1 MVKAMDLLACDLVFE
16 ERWACVSAI
25 GDLEPVYS
33 QHTARGVRFATHQ
46 LSVSETGTPWSVVS
60 FVDFVTSTVLCAR
73 SDCFAFAVML
83 VIACLMADDIG
94 R

>member
-1 MVKAMDLLACDLVFE
+1 MVKAMNLLAGNLVFE
-16 ERWACVSAI
+16 EGRPCVGAV
-25 GDLEPVYS
+25 GDLEPTDS
-33 QHTARGVRFATHQ
+33 QKTARGIRYTTHQ

-60 FVDFVTSTVLCAR
+60 FVDLDTSTVFCAR

-83 VIACLMADDIG
+83 VIACLMADDIE

>member
-1 MVKAMDLLACDLVFE
+1 MDLLAGDLVFE
-16 ERWACVSAI
+16 EGRPCVGAV
-25 GDLEPVYS
+25 GDLEPAYS
-33 QHTARGVRFATHQ
+33 QQAVEGVRYATHQ

-60 FVDFVTSTVLCAR
+60 FVDLDTSTVFCAR

-83 VIACLMADDIG
+83 VIACLMADDIE